1 MECLDGKEPL
11 SENEEETLVGEV
23 IGEVG
28 EIAYWKAKAEEW
40 RNVALESRL
49 ELEEFQNESRELEGE
64 LETQLKQ
71 EEEKNKSLNIL
82 TGKLQHEKSEMKVK
96 LLELNRDHENEVA
109 ELEGELNEM
118 KSIKEEMDKY
128 IRELEQQ
135 NDDLER
141 AKRNTLAS
149 LEEFESSMNA
159 AIERNAFLES
169 ELDEKDNL
177 AMAVYRLKEEAKELR
192 SELLV
197 LNPQVENDLGTG
209 QLHRTNEDDVVQVVN
224 NINKMDI
231 VETPVKPKDKDVTS
245 DAHPLST
252 PSARISALSIVGNC
266 LRKIGALELK
276 GKNRERRKASQIS
289 DKITAGQ
296 IVSSPKDSIN
306 PESAESD
313 NVVKKN

>member
-1 MECLDGKEPL
+1 MESLNGKEPL
-11 SENEEETLVGEV
+11 SEYEEETLVGEV

-109 ELEGELNEM
+109 ELEGELNEI

-128 IRELEQQ
+128 VRELEQQ

-209 QLHRTNEDDVVQVVN
+209 ELHRTNEDDVVQVVN

-231 VETPVKPKDKDVTS
+231 VETPVKPKDRDVTS
-245 DAHPLST
+245 DAPT

-313 NVVKKN
+313 NVVKTN

>member
-1 MECLDGKEPL
+1 
-11 SENEEETLVGEV
+11 
-23 IGEVG
+23 
-28 EIAYWKAKAEEW
+28 
-40 RNVALESRL
+40 
-49 ELEEFQNESRELEGE
+49 
-64 LETQLKQ
+64 
-71 EEEKNKSLNIL
+71 
-82 TGKLQHEKSEMKVK
+82 
-96 LLELNRDHENEVA
+96 
-109 ELEGELNEM
+109 
-118 KSIKEEMDKY
+118 MDKY
-128 IRELEQQ
+128 VRELEQQ

-209 QLHRTNEDDVVQVVN
+209 ELHRTNEDDVVQVVN
-224 NINKMDI
+224 NINKMEI
-231 VETPVKPKDKDVTS
+231 VETPVKPKDRDVTS
-245 DAHPLST
+245 YAHPLST

-306 PESAESD
+306 PESA
-313 NVVKKN
+313 